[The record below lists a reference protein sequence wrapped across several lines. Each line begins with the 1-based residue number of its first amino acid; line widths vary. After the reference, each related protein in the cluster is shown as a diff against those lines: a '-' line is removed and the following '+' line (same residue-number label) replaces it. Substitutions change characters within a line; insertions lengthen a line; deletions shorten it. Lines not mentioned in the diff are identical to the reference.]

1 MGRWEQFS
9 PKYVW
14 QCFWTN
20 VDVDETL
27 AYVHECQFLL
37 LTVCKRQIKGQ
48 TSTSIPQK
56 KPMCLCISYLISYL
70 YNCLAHILLSS
81 EYTLNRILIAQES
94 FKIILCICS
103 KDSLGFFLSKKSWG
117 CPSVGKLVA
126 CFSLAS
132 RLQYSIYR
140 ASSARTYQVQKQ
152 VGPVRQ

>member
-1 MGRWEQFS
+1 MRTIFS
-9 PKYVW
+9 KICLTMFLDKCWCWWNFGICPRMSVFTFDSVQASNKRTK
-14 QCFWTN
+14 FNLNPTEKAN
-20 VDVDETL
+20 VL
-27 AYVHECQFLL
+27 VHIFD
-37 LTVCKRQIKGQ
+37 
-48 TSTSIPQK
+48 
-56 KPMCLCISYLISYL
+56 
-70 YNCLAHILLSS
+70 NCLAHILLSS

-152 VGPVRQ
+152 VGPIWQKT